1 MLISGKKI
9 PKTSVVVWPGLFFKG
24 TFEFCHL
31 LLADKAQHHP
41 SSPRP
46 SPSPIPP
53 VRLWLPRCSHGGDE
67 DEVPLS
73 EKGEAGSGTVAALL
87 GCHSGRSA
95 NL

>member
-1 MLISGKKI
+1 M
-9 PKTSVVVWPGLFFKG
+9 PGLASKA
-24 TFEFCHL
+24 TFEVCHVV
-31 LLADKAQHHP
+31 LAEKAQHHS

-46 SPSPIPP
+46 SPPPIPL

-73 EKGEAGSGTVAALL
+73 EKGEAGSGTVAALME
-87 GCHSGRSA
+87 CHSGWSP

>member
-1 MLISGKKI
+1 MQTTKLLA
-9 PKTSVVVWPGLFFKG
+9 VLPGFFFKG
-24 TFEFCHL
+24 TFEVCHPL
-31 LLADKAQHHP
+31 PADKAQHHP

-67 DEVPLS
+67 DEVPFS
-73 EKGEAGSGTVAALL
+73 EKGEAGSGTVAALVE
-87 GCHSGRSA
+87 CHSCRGA